1 MTKYI
6 LRRVLQSI
14 PIFFGITIISYALM
28 ALTPG
33 GPVAALA
40 FGQNLKPEERRQLEI
55 QLGVNDNWLVQY
67 LRWLVGDDWMR
78 WDSDG
83 DSIADQSV
91 FFIDLNGPN
100 GEPLPPGDKR
110 GILRGDFGT
119 SFLLQGRKV
128 FSLIM
133 ERMGP
138 TLELGISAL
147 VVGASVGILIGIVAA
162 VNHNKSFDHIT
173 RVLAVLLD
181 AVPIFF
187 LALILLL
194 FFGSNLKLLPLGGRA
209 DPISDLMG
217 EYPPIWQ
224 RLEYL
229 ILPTFVLATGGISA
243 YSRFMRASML
253 EVVSQDYMRTARA
266 KGLSSRTIWLR
277 HGARNALIPIA
288 TFLGPAI
295 AGIWGGAVVTETIF
309 SWPGIGRQAV
319 AAVTGRD
326 YPVVMAVTVFAGVS
340 TIVGFL
346 ISDIL
351 YAVID
356 PRIRFD

>member
-6 LRRVLQSI
+6 LRRILQSI
-14 PIFFGITIISYALM
+14 PIFFGITVLSYALM

-33 GPVAALA
+33 GPVQALA
-40 FGQNLKPEERRQLEI
+40 FGANLKPSEIEQLKI
-55 QLGVNDNWLVQY
+55 QLGVNDTWPIQY

-78 WDSDG
+78 WDTDG
-83 DSIADQSV
+83 DKIADKSV
-91 FFIDLNGPN
+91 LIGLTGPG
-100 GEPLPPGDKR
+100 GEPLPPGDRR

-128 FSLIM
+128 LPLIM
-133 ERMGP
+133 ERLGA
-138 TLELGISAL
+138 TLELGVSAL
-147 VVGASVGILIGIVAA
+147 VVGATIGILIGIAAA
-162 VNHNKSFDHIT
+162 VNHNRWFDHIT
-173 RVLAVLLD
+173 RVMAVLLD
-181 AVPIFF
+181 AVPVFF
-187 LALILLL
+187 LALVLLLL
-194 FFGSNLKLLPLGGRA
+194 FGSTWKILPIGDRC
-209 DPISDLMG
+209 PTLMG
-217 EYPPIWQ
+217 DCPPLFERIK
-224 RLEYL
+224 YL

-266 KGLSSRTIWLR
+266 KGLSSRAIWLR

-295 AGIWGGAVVTETIF
+295 AGIWGGAVITETIF
-309 SWPGIGRQAV
+309 NWPGLGRTAV
-319 AAVTGRD
+319 QAVTGRD
-326 YPVVMAVTVFAGVS
+326 YPVVMALTVFAGIS

-351 YAVID
+351 YAIID

>member
-6 LRRVLQSI
+6 LRRVIQAI
-14 PIFFGITIISYALM
+14 PIFFGITLISYALM

-40 FGQNLKPEERRQLEI
+40 FGANLRAREVEQLKI
-55 QLGVNDNWLVQY
+55 QLGVNDPWPIQY
-67 LRWLVGDDWMR
+67 IRWLVGDDWMR
-78 WDSDG
+78 WDTDG
-83 DSIADQSV
+83 DKVADHSFLIPIAGPDDQ
-91 FFIDLNGPN
+91 
-100 GEPLPPGDKR
+100 PLPPGDRK

-128 FSLIM
+128 MPLLM

-147 VVGASVGILIGIVAA
+147 VVGATIGVLIGIAAA
-162 VNHNKSFDHIT
+162 VNHNKAFDHIT
-173 RVLAVLLD
+173 RVLAVVMD
-181 AVPIFF
+181 AVPVFF
-187 LALILLL
+187 LAIVLLI
-194 FFGSNLKLLPLGGRA
+194 FFGSTLKILPIGDRCPVTMF
-209 DPISDLMG
+209 DC
-217 EYPPIWQ
+217 PPLYQ
-224 RLEYL
+224 RLQNL
-229 ILPTFVLATGGISA
+229 ILPVFVLAMGGISG

-266 KGLSSRTIWLR
+266 KGLNTRAIWLR

-295 AGIWGGAVVTETIF
+295 AGVWGGAVIVEQIF
-309 SWPGIGRQAV
+309 NWPGVGRTAI

-326 YPVVMAVTVFAGVS
+326 YPVVMAVTVFAGIS
-340 TIVGFL
+340 TIIGYL